1 MPGMRH
7 WKAERDALLSMMMAD
22 YDFMQMKDFQ
32 LHTLH
37 ILWYT
42 LSVKQCVLEC
52 IMTTASYNIRLDVDL
67 KQEMDE
73 ITNSIGMTTAAA
85 FNVFA
90 RQFVA
95 HRGFPFEV
103 VEPVPTERQFSQE
116 MDRIYESMKAGAATE
131 HELVEP

>member
-7 WKAERDALLSMMMAD
+7 WKAKRDAPPSMMAAD
-22 YDFMQMKDFQ
+22 YIFMRIENSQLPT
-32 LHTLH
+32 LHT
-37 ILWYT
+37 IWYI
-42 LSVKQCVLEC
+42 LSVKYYITEYT
-52 IMTTASYNIRLDVDL
+52 MATASYNIRLDVGL

-131 HELVEP
+131 HELIEP